1 MAHKACVSLLV
12 AIIAMWLHVFHY
24 VLVHNSECVEQTVL
38 VQTHT
43 KDNADKNSRSGGGQG
58 QGFRMMQLVVYTAFT
73 FCLQA

>member
-12 AIIAMWLHVFHY
+12 AIIAMWFCVSY

-43 KDNADKNSRSGGGQG
+43 KDNADKESHSGGGQG
-58 QGFRMMQLVVYTAFT
+58 QGFRMMQLVVCMAFT
-73 FCLQA
+73 FFV

>member
-1 MAHKACVSLLV
+1 MCLLVSSYYSNVASCVS
-12 AIIAMWLHVFHY
+12 Y
-24 VLVHNSECVEQTVL
+24 VLVHNSGCVEQTVL

-58 QGFRMMQLVVYTAFT
+58 QGFRMMQLVVCMAFT